1 MINIFSDNAP
11 KKRRRKKRLSKE
23 EISRLSKE
31 NLNAIHPMAVPLL
44 ARERAGKTN
53 DWVEKTI
60 SMIAESPHK
69 LSEKWIASIN
79 KWTESMIASISLD
92 APDYTEGDRYDFGPL
107 SIVKICDPKGDSQYP
122 MPAILAA
129 DTDGWKYF
137 FKTTKAYGFSKE
149 DIITFTATVSS
160 HKEGITFLRRPSKIK
175 KIESQ
180 KTSGEDNDS

>member
-1 MINIFSDNAP
+1 MINIFNNNAP

-23 EISRLSKE
+23 EISRLSEK

-44 ARERAGKTN
+44 ARERGRKTN
-53 DWVEKTI
+53 DWIEKTI
-60 SMIAESPHK
+60 SIITESPHK

-79 KWTESMIASISLD
+79 KWTESLITSISLD
-92 APDYTEGDRYDFGPL
+92 TPSYLEGTRYDLGPFN
-107 SIVKICDPKGDSQYP
+107 IVKICDPKGNSQYP

-129 DTDGWKYF
+129 DQNGWKYF
-137 FKTTKAYGFSKE
+137 FKTTKAYSFGPG
-149 DIITFTATVSS
+149 DTITFTATVSS

-180 KTSGEDNDS
+180 ESLGETDDS